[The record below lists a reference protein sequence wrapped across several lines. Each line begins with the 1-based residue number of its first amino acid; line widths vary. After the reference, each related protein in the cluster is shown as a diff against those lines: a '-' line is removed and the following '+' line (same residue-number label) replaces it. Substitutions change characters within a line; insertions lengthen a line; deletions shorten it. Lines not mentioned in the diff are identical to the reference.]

1 MPLIRDT
8 IDPTREREVSDAEA
22 LALQRMGLLLT
33 GTRARTVEGLTAAA
47 VRQVQHRQD
56 ATSAAEAA
64 VRPAEVPVEDDTPD
78 GGHEHDQTSG
88 ADPASTTDDAPTT
101 DASPQED

>member
-1 MPLIRDT
+1 MPMIRDT

-22 LALQRMGLLLT
+22 LALERMGLLLT
-33 GTRARTVEGLTAAA
+33 GTRARTDEGLRAAA
-47 VRQVQHRQD
+47 VRQ
-56 ATSAAEAA
+56 TSRSAEPAAEPAA
-64 VRPAEVPVEDDTPD
+64 GPDAADGTQTP
-78 GGHEHDQTSG
+78 G